1 MANLAANFTVVSGH
15 SVPNNFSWDNG
26 VPFSTTSPL
35 VCTVLLPQGG
45 IITGNASGVKVFIKN
60 DSILSTTTTNFTSI
74 SAQYIWNFNDFY
86 NTDNDTY
93 TLTCSADISH
103 VYIMPGSYETTLT
116 VVETYQLVD
125 PLTQLLLT
133 KTQTNTS
140 TKSVCVVQEIPPQA
154 NLYSVTQPTIGQ
166 APLSVRL
173 TARTTIPGSFPVD
186 RILWDFGDGSE
197 RLLVSRYYNKPN
209 SNLVNNGVFTNDSDD
224 PRNYDVLHTYS
235 RKCNTYPVFY
245 PSITAYSSSTNTLDT
260 CSLTIGPILLSTTDA
275 QFHILKGRNT
285 TYGNLYSAELDKNI
299 TFVATQSAIGR
310 TYSLTP
316 TVPPNLIRNSFG
328 QPVLSLGNP
337 GTDYYTVSGLC

>member
-15 SVPNNFSWDNG
+15 SVPGDYSWDNG

-35 VCTVLLPQGG
+35 VCTVLTPQGG
-45 IITGNASGVKVFIKN
+45 VINGYAPAVKVFLSN
-60 DSILSTTTTNFTSI
+60 DTILESSITGFLTSV
-74 SAQYIWNFNDFY
+74 SAEYVWNFQDYY

-93 TLTCSADISH
+93 TLTCSTNIPH

-116 VVETYQLVD
+116 VNQTCLQQGSQAIQTIILSNSI
-125 PLTQLLLT
+125 T
-133 KTQTNTS
+133 KP
-140 TKSVCVVQEIPPQA
+140 VCVVQEVPPKA
-154 NLYSVTQPTIGQ
+154 NLYSVTQPTTGQ
-166 APLSVRL
+166 APLSTRL

-209 SNLVNNGVFTNDSDD
+209 SNLVNNGVFTSDPED

-235 RKCNTYPVFY
+235 RKCDTYPVFY

-260 CSLTIGPILLSTTDA
+260 CSLTIGPVLLSTTDA

-299 TFVATQSAIGR
+299 TFVATQSAVGR